1 MPQYQTQFNPDMQQR
16 ALAMQQQ
23 HAHMADGNP
32 AMLQRAQLMN
42 GIAEDVNVDKSKTLM
57 HTAIVNNGRKVNRP
71 GQQPMPMQQSQ
82 PTSQAQM
89 MALKQQQQQAQQLQ
103 LQQHQQAQQ
112 QAHAQAQQQQ
122 QQVLTPST
130 LANSARQ

>member
-23 HAHMADGNP
+23 HAQLADGNL
-32 AMLQRAQLMN
+32 AMQQRAQLMN

-103 LQQHQQAQQ
+103 QQQHQQAQQ

-122 QQVLTPST
+122 QVLTPST

>member
-16 ALAMQQQ
+16 ALAMQQHPQ
-23 HAHMADGNP
+23 MADGNP
-32 AMLQRAQLMN
+32 AMQQRAQLMN

-103 LQQHQQAQQ
+103 QQQHQQAQQ

-122 QQVLTPST
+122 QVLPPST
-130 LANSARQ
+130 LANPARQ